1 MGRAMTQLFGK
12 ISLLLLLFLTA
23 LSFYG
28 LIGYSNAKGESG
40 ADWSLLHDSYFWSIL
55 GFSLKQAGL
64 SAVLSIVL
72 AWPIARALYY
82 SPWLPFRS
90 GFLSLCLLCFVMP
103 TFVLITGLVVLLGR
117 SGLLLGDWAEGWNL
131 YGLHGILIAHVFL
144 NMPFAVRVLYQQ
156 LNNIPDTSWKLASQL
171 KMTAWQRLFLIEWAS
186 LRATFLRLF
195 GFIAVLCFNSF
206 GVVLALGGGPQATT
220 LEVAVFQALRYEFN
234 IPEALALA
242 WVQFAITGLLYIM
255 VSRWGSVNWLSAE
268 TSLRQWLPKPS
279 MLANVANALL
289 YALVWIALLLPLLAL
304 APGII
309 EMNWQ
314 KFNWSSV
321 LLPTV
326 VTLLLGVTSASIA
339 LVFAYGVLIPLRQAA
354 IKGQVERQ
362 LLYEWLGMHTLLAPA
377 MVLSVGLYVYFLT
390 RIDLDLWGMGF
401 VMLLN
406 SVVIVPFAVQHL
418 RPRLLQF
425 DQQYYRL
432 ADSLKLTGWT
442 RFKVELPWLKG
453 TLLFSFSLV
462 LLFAMGDVAVFSIFG
477 NEDWMTL
484 PWLIYRFAGTY
495 RMAEASLASAILL
508 FICAMIVLYF
518 ERSRRHAG
526 N

>member
-1 MGRAMTQLFGK
+1 MTQLFGK
-12 ISLLLLLFLTA
+12 FSLALLLSMTA
-23 LSFYG
+23 LAFYG
-28 LIGYSNAKGESG
+28 LMGFSASKGNSG

-64 SAVLSIVL
+64 SAILSVVL

-90 GFLSLCLLCFVMP
+90 GFLSLCLLCFIMP
-103 TFVLITGLVVLLGR
+103 TLVLITGLVVLLGR
-117 SGLLLGDWAEGWNL
+117 SGLLVSGWVEGWNL

-156 LNNIPDTSWKLASQL
+156 MNNIPDTSWKLAGQL
-171 KMTAWQRLFLIEWAS
+171 KFTPLQRLRWVEWAS
-186 LRATFLRLF
+186 LKATFLRLF

-206 GVVLALGGGPQATT
+206 AVVLALGGGPQATT
-220 LEVAVFQALRYEFN
+220 LEVAVFQALKYDFN

-242 WVQFAITGLLYIM
+242 WIQFAITGLLYVM

-268 TSLRQWLPKPS
+268 TSVRQWLPKPS
-279 MLANVANALL
+279 
-289 YALVWIALLLPLLAL
+289 ALVSVFNAVLYTLVWCILLMPLLAL
-304 APGII
+304 IPGIA

-314 KFNWSSV
+314 KFNWQSV
-321 LLPTV
+321 LLPTLTTLV
-326 VTLLLGVTSASIA
+326 VGVMSASIA
-339 LVFAYGVLIPLRQAA
+339 LVVAYGVLIPLRQSA
-354 IKGQVERQ
+354 IRGQHKLQ
-362 LLYEWLGMHTLLAPA
+362 LLHEWLGMHTLLAPA
-377 MVLSVGLYVYFLT
+377 MVLSVGLYVYFLP
-390 RIDLDLWGMGF
+390 RIDLDAWGMLF
-401 VMLLN
+401 VVLLN
-406 SVVIVPFAVQHL
+406 AAVIVPFAAQHL

-432 ADSLKLTGWT
+432 ADSLKLTGWA
-442 RFKVELPWLKG
+442 RLKVELPWLKG

-462 LLFAMGDVAVFSIFG
+462 LLFAMGDVAIFSIFG
-477 NEDWMTL
+477 DEDWMTL

-508 FICAMIVLYF
+508 LICAIIVLYF

>member
-1 MGRAMTQLFGK
+1 MTQLFGK
-12 ISLLLLLFLTA
+12 FSLALLLSLTA
-23 LSFYG
+23 LAFYG
-28 LIGYSNAKGESG
+28 LMGFSASKGNSG

-64 SAVLSIVL
+64 SAILSVVL

-90 GFLSLCLLCFVMP
+90 GFLSLCLLCFIMP
-103 TFVLITGLVVLLGR
+103 TLVLITGLVVLLGR
-117 SGLLLGDWAEGWNL
+117 SGLLVSGWAEGWNL

-156 LNNIPDTSWKLASQL
+156 MNNIPDTSWELAGQL
-171 KMTAWQRLFLIEWAS
+171 KFTPLQRLRWVEWAS
-186 LRATFLRLF
+186 LKATFLRLF

-206 GVVLALGGGPQATT
+206 AVVLALGGGPQATT
-220 LEVAVFQALRYEFN
+220 LEVAVFQALKYDLN

-242 WVQFAITGLLYIM
+242 WIQFAITGLLYVM

-268 TSLRQWLPKPS
+268 TSVRQWLPKPS
-279 MLANVANALL
+279 ALVSVLNAVL
-289 YALVWIALLLPLLAL
+289 YALVWCILLMPLLAL
-304 APGII
+304 IPGIA

-314 KFNWSSV
+314 KFNWQSV
-321 LLPTV
+321 LLPTLTTLV
-326 VTLLLGVTSASIA
+326 VGVMSASIA
-339 LVFAYGVLIPLRQAA
+339 LVVAYGVLIPLRQSV
-354 IKGQVERQ
+354 IRGQHKLQ
-362 LLYEWLGMHTLLAPA
+362 LLHEWLGMHTLLAPA
-377 MVLSVGLYVYFLT
+377 MVLSVGLYVYFLP
-390 RIDLDLWGMGF
+390 RIDLDAWGMLF
-401 VMLLN
+401 VVLLN
-406 SVVIVPFAVQHL
+406 AAVIVPFAAQHL

-432 ADSLKLTGWT
+432 ADSLKLTGWA
-442 RFKVELPWLKG
+442 RLKVELPWLKG

-462 LLFAMGDVAVFSIFG
+462 LLFAMGDVAIFSIFG
-477 NEDWMTL
+477 DEDWMTL

-495 RMAEASLASAILL
+495 RMAEASLASVILL
-508 FICAMIVLYF
+508 FICAIIVLYF

>member
-1 MGRAMTQLFGK
+1 MTQLFGK
-12 ISLLLLLFLTA
+12 LSLALLLSLTVFA
-23 LSFYG
+23 FYG
-28 LIGYSNAKGESG
+28 LMGFSSDRGNSG

-55 GFSLKQAGL
+55 GFSFKQAGL
-64 SAVLSIVL
+64 SAVLSILL

-90 GFLSLCLLCFVMP
+90 GFLSLCLLCFIMP
-103 TFVLITGLVVLLGR
+103 TLVLITGLVVLLGR
-117 SGLLLGDWAEGWNL
+117 SGLLVSGWWAEGWNL
-131 YGLHGILIAHVFL
+131 YGLHGILIAHVYL

-156 LNNIPDTSWKLASQL
+156 MNNIPDTSWKLAGQL
-171 KMTAWQRLFLIEWAS
+171 KMTSWQRLRWVEWAS

-206 GVVLALGGGPQATT
+206 AVVLALGGGPQATT
-220 LEVAVFQALRYEFN
+220 LEVAVYQALKYDFN

-242 WVQFAITGLLYIM
+242 WIQFASTSLLYVM

-268 TSLRQWLPKPS
+268 TSVRQWLPRPTGLVNTTS
-279 MLANVANALL
+279 AIL
-289 YALVWIALLLPLLAL
+289 YAIVWCVLLMPLLSL
-304 APGII
+304 APAII
-309 EMNWQ
+309 EMDWQ
-314 KFNWSSV
+314 KFDWQSV
-321 LLPTV
+321 LLPMIT
-326 VTLLLGVTSASIA
+326 TLVIAVISASLA
-339 LVFAYGVLIPLRQAA
+339 LVLAYGVLIPLRQAA
-354 IKGQVERQ
+354 IKGQSKMQ

-377 MVLSVGLYVYFLT
+377 MVLSVGLYVYLLT
-390 RIDLDLWGMGF
+390 RIDLDKWGMLF
-401 VMLLN
+401 VVLLN
-406 SVVIVPFAVQHL
+406 TAVIVPFAVQHL

-432 ADSLKLTGWT
+432 ADSLKLTGWA
-442 RFKVELPWLKG
+442 RLKVELPWLKG

-462 LLFAMGDVAVFSIFG
+462 LLFAMGDVAIFAIFG
-477 NEDWMTL
+477 NDDWMTL

-508 FICAMIVLYF
+508 FICAIIVLYF
-518 ERSRRHAG
+518 ERSRRRAG